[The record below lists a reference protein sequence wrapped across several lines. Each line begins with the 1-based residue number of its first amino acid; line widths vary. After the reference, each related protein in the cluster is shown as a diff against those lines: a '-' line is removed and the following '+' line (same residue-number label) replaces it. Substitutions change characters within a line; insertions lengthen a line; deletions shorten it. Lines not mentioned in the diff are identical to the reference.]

1 MKVLVTKEE
10 MERLV
15 LQELERRGFKMKQ
28 NTIASKTHTE
38 GQYEDATEIFDE
50 IEVELED

>member
-38 GQYEDATEIFDE
+38 GQYEDATEIFDG